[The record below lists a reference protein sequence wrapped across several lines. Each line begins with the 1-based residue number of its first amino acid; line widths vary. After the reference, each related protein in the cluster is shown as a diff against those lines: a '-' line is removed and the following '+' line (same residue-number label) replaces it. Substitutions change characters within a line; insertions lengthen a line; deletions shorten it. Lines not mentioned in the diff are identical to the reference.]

1 MAEVTIPSTPNL
13 QRHYLTP
20 HFNDN
25 NINDNNNEN
34 DNDDNNLI
42 SFISLKNVFDWQ
54 RYQFLNVNVS
64 EKKKWFCVKVIFDFL
79 DLTYGFIK

>member
-1 MAEVTIPSTPNL
+1 MAEVTIPSIPNL

-42 SFISLKNVFDWQ
+42 SFISLKNVFD
-54 RYQFLNVNVS
+54 
-64 EKKKWFCVKVIFDFL
+64 
-79 DLTYGFIK
+79 